1 MTKKVKNKNNVK
13 EQKNKNIKLNN
24 NIKSRKILKL
34 KKIKNSNKINLQTNN
49 NIDIFLQNLTLD
61 KIKFIINYISTL
73 SDETLQNLINKFNL
87 SISVSFLKSFFL
99 MYNYCSD
106 DEILKFISLQKEI
119 FIKINNLLQ
128 NNNFSSNDNLDY
140 LDSNYQIPNKLNL
153 NEYLNQIKNQ
163 NNKFKYCIIKRKI
176 FNKILFELNIYHI
189 AIYSN
194 NYIIEFG
201 TENDKNVILREI
213 NEKDK
218 KYFFIEKEYEYNE
231 DIQDFYK
238 KLNTNKWRGDKY
250 DWKDFNCYDFVNY
263 CLNIQGKDKI
273 EKFK

>member
-1 MTKKVKNKNNVK
+1 MTKKVKIKNNDNEK
-13 EQKNKNIKLNN
+13 KNKEIKLNN
-24 NIKSRKILKL
+24 NSKSRKKLKL
-34 KKIKNSNKINLQTNN
+34 KKIKNLNKINLETNKKN
-49 NIDIFLQNLTLD
+49 DNFLQNLSLD
-61 KIKFIINYISTL
+61 KIKFIINFISSL
-73 SDETLQNLINKFNL
+73 PDETLQNLIDKIGL
-87 SISVSFLKSFFL
+87 TISVSLLKSFLL

-128 NNNFSSNDNLDY
+128 NNNFSLNENLNY
-140 LDSNYQIPNKLNL
+140 FENNYQIANKLNL
-153 NEYLNQIKNQ
+153 NDYLKQNKNQ

-176 FNKILFELNIYHI
+176 FNKILFDLNIYHI

-201 TENDKNVILREI
+201 TENDKNVKLREI
-213 NEKDK
+213 NEMDK
-218 KYFFIEKEYEYNE
+218 KYFFIEKEYEYKE
-231 DIQDFYK
+231 DIKDFFK
-238 KLNTNKWRGDKY
+238 NININEWQGNKY

-263 CLNIQGKDKI
+263 CLNLQEKDKI

>member
-34 KKIKNSNKINLQTNN
+34 KKIKNSNKINSQKNQN
-49 NIDIFLQNLTLD
+49 VDNFLQNLTLD

-87 SISVSFLKSFFL
+87 SISISFLKSFFL

-128 NNNFSSNDNLDY
+128 NNNFY
-140 LDSNYQIPNKLNL
+140 
-153 NEYLNQIKNQ
+153 
-163 NNKFKYCIIKRKI
+163 
-176 FNKILFELNIYHI
+176 
-189 AIYSN
+189 
-194 NYIIEFG
+194 
-201 TENDKNVILREI
+201 
-213 NEKDK
+213 
-218 KYFFIEKEYEYNE
+218 
-231 DIQDFYK
+231 
-238 KLNTNKWRGDKY
+238 
-250 DWKDFNCYDFVNY
+250 
-263 CLNIQGKDKI
+263 
-273 EKFK
+273 

>member
-34 KKIKNSNKINLQTNN
+34 KKIKNSNKINSQKNQN
-49 NIDIFLQNLTLD
+49 VDNFLQNLTLD

-87 SISVSFLKSFFL
+87 SISISFLKSFFL

-140 LDSNYQIPNKLNL
+140 FQI
-153 NEYLNQIKNQ
+153 
-163 NNKFKYCIIKRKI
+163 
-176 FNKILFELNIYHI
+176 
-189 AIYSN
+189 
-194 NYIIEFG
+194 
-201 TENDKNVILREI
+201 
-213 NEKDK
+213 
-218 KYFFIEKEYEYNE
+218 
-231 DIQDFYK
+231 
-238 KLNTNKWRGDKY
+238 
-250 DWKDFNCYDFVNY
+250 
-263 CLNIQGKDKI
+263 
-273 EKFK
+273 